1 MASVGVRVRGKGAVG
16 GLVVTHAVL
25 IVAGAIMFAPYVLQ
39 ILTSLKTYEETL
51 LIPPTLFP
59 AVPHWGNYFS
69 VSYKDFPILTE
80 LFNSVVVSLARVAGQ
95 LLFASMA
102 AYAFARLRFPF
113 KRALFALFI
122 SVLMVPSQ
130 LFLIPQYQVMQ
141 KLNLLDT
148 LPALFLPGMFSAFGV
163 FLLRQF
169 FMSLPKE
176 LDEAAPPRRRQ
187 YLADLLLH
195 PAAAAQARVDRAGA
209 LDPGVQLE
217 RPAVAAG
224 GQLDPGAI
232 ARVGGAGEPS
242 GAVCHAIRIDHGRRG
257 DRVRADRRSLPALA
271 EAIHSRLRDKRS
283 EVDRMRRRAGNKK
296 PVQICDLNG
305 LKFGLRGHA
314 ASVVFPR

>member
-176 LDEAAPPRRRQ
+176 LDEAARLDGANTWQIYFYILLPLLKPA
-187 YLADLLLH
+187 LIALGLLTLVFSWNDLLWPLVVNST
-195 PAAAAQARVDRAGA
+195 PERLPVSVGLANLQGQYVTQYELIMAGA
-209 LDPGVQLE
+209 VIASAPIVVLFLLLQ
-217 RPAVAAG
+217 RQFIAAF
-224 GQLDPGAI
+224 AT
-232 ARVGGAGEPS
+232 S
-242 GAVCHAIRIDHGRRG
+242 
-257 DRVRADRRSLPALA
+257 
-271 EAIHSRLRDKRS
+271 
-283 EVDRMRRRAGNKK
+283 
-296 PVQICDLNG
+296 G
-305 LKFGLRGHA
+305 LK
-314 ASVVFPR
+314 